1 MLDLFI
7 YFLIY
12 ILISFSILGYG
23 KIIDFKN
30 NNLGMLG
37 LKGLFLIS
45 ILSYT
50 TNFLFK
56 HNYAHNLIFLFLGIF
71 FFLVNYKKIFHK
83 NKKIILIASILFFI
97 LFLGILVYKNH
108 DDFFYYHFGYI
119 FSLIN
124 FEKLV
129 GVGNLEHGFRTPS
142 SIFYINSLFFLP
154 YIKYYFLHAGAVYF
168 MGFASIYFIQKII
181 DLRNNNYNKF
191 LIFISSFSFIFIN
204 TIFYRIAEHG
214 TDRSALI
221 LIFVLIVVIIDRIS
235 SKKNLSF
242 DQFKD
247 YNENILI
254 LFFLIISLKSFYLIY
269 SLLFLYWIY
278 KNKNYYFNKKF
289 LIKIIKNRITILFI
303 FGVILLFLTN
313 FLNTGC
319 LIYPASISCYE
330 GFSWSIKIIDVEKMK
345 IWYELWSK
353 AGATPN
359 YRVENIE
366 NYLNGFNWISNWF
379 ENYFF
384 NKVSDFLLSIFVI
397 IVFFILFFFKKNK
410 RKFSF
415 KFLTLY
421 LIFIILFIQ
430 WFVSYPALRYGGY
443 TIVALIIFFPIC
455 SFLTQ
460 NYNIKNFNKKINTI
474 IILSL
479 IVFSAKNIDRI
490 YDENKKYG
498 YNILKK
504 PYYNLSD
511 NAFFYDKKIKNLI
524 KSNSDKVFILKN
536 NLFKK

>member
-7 YFLIY
+7 YLLIY

-30 NNLGMLG
+30 NNLGILG
-37 LKGLFLIS
+37 LKGLFLIT
-45 ILSYT
+45 ILSYV

-56 HNYAHNLIFLFLGIF
+56 HNYTHNLIFLSLGIF
-71 FFLVNYKKIFHK
+71 FFLINYKKIFYE
-83 NKKIILIASILFFI
+83 NKKTTLIASILFFI

-119 FSLIN
+119 YSLIN

-129 GVGNLEHGFRTPS
+129 GIGNLEHGFRTPS

-154 YIKYYFLHAGAVYF
+154 YIKYHFLHAGAVYF

-191 LIFISSFSFIFIN
+191 FIFILSFSFIFIN

-221 LIFVLIVVIIDRIS
+221 LIFVLIAIIIDRIS
-235 SKKNLSF
+235 TKKNLSF

-303 FGVILLFLTN
+303 LGVILLFLTN

-319 LIYPASISCYE
+319 LIYPASFTCYE
-330 GFSWSIKIIDVEKMK
+330 GFSWSIKTIDVEKMK
-345 IWYELWSK
+345 VWYELWSK

-366 NYLNGFNWISNWF
+366 NYLSGFNWLGNWF

-397 IVFFILFFFKKNK
+397 IVFFIFFFFKKNK
-410 RKFSF
+410 RKFNF

-421 LIFIILFIQ
+421 LILLILFIQ

-455 SFLTQ
+455 SYISQ
-460 NYNIKNFNKKINTI
+460 NCNIKNFNKKVNLI

-479 IVFSAKNIDRI
+479 IVFSVKNIDRI

-498 YNILKK
+498 YDILKN

-511 NAFFYDKKIKNLI
+511 KAFFYDKKIKNLI
-524 KSNSDKVFILKN
+524 ESDSDKIFILKN
-536 NLFKK
+536 NLFNK

>member
-7 YFLIY
+7 YLLIY
-12 ILISFSILGYG
+12 ILICFSILGYG

-30 NNLGMLG
+30 NNLGILG
-37 LKGLFLIS
+37 LKGLFLIT
-45 ILSYT
+45 ILSYV
-50 TNFLFK
+50 TNFLSK
-56 HNYAHNLIFLFLGIF
+56 HNYAHNLIFLSLGIF
-71 FFLVNYKKIFHK
+71 FFLINYKEIFHK
-83 NKKIILIASILFFI
+83 NKKITLIASILFFI

-119 FSLIN
+119 YSLIN

-129 GVGNLEHGFRTPS
+129 GIGNLEHGFRTPS

-154 YIKYYFLHAGAVYF
+154 YIKYHFLHAGAVYF
-168 MGFASIYFIQKII
+168 MGFASLYFIQNII

-191 LIFISSFSFIFIN
+191 FIFILSFSFIFIN

-221 LIFVLIVVIIDRIS
+221 LIFVLIAIIIDRIS
-235 SKKNLSF
+235 TKKNLSF

-303 FGVILLFLTN
+303 LGVILLFLTN

-319 LIYPASISCYE
+319 LIYPASFTCYE
-330 GFSWSIKIIDVEKMK
+330 GFSWSIKTIDVEKMK
-345 IWYELWSK
+345 VWYELWSK

-366 NYLNGFNWISNWF
+366 NYLSGFNWLGNWF

-397 IVFFILFFFKKNK
+397 IIFFIFFFFKKNK
-410 RKFSF
+410 RKSNF

-421 LIFIILFIQ
+421 LILLILFIQ

-455 SFLTQ
+455 SYISQ
-460 NYNIKNFNKKINTI
+460 NCNIKNFNKKVNLI

-479 IVFSAKNIDRI
+479 IVFSVKNIDRI

-498 YNILKK
+498 YDILKN

-511 NAFFYDKKIKNLI
+511 KAFFYDKKIKNLI
-524 KSNSDKVFILKN
+524 ESDSDKIFILKN
-536 NLFKK
+536 NLFNK

>member
-7 YFLIY
+7 YLLIY

-30 NNLGMLG
+30 NNLGILG
-37 LKGLFLIS
+37 LKGLFLIT
-45 ILSYT
+45 ILSYV
-50 TNFLFK
+50 TNFLSK
-56 HNYAHNLIFLFLGIF
+56 HNYAHNLIFLSLGIF
-71 FFLVNYKKIFHK
+71 FFLINYKKIFHE

-108 DDFFYYHFGYI
+108 DDFFYYHFGYTY
-119 FSLIN
+119 SLIN

-129 GVGNLEHGFRTPS
+129 GIGNLEHGFRTPS

-154 YIKYYFLHAGAVYF
+154 YIKYHFLHAGAIYF

-181 DLRNNNYNKF
+181 YLRNLNYNKF
-191 LIFISSFSFIFIN
+191 LIFILSFSFIFIN

-221 LIFVLIVVIIDRIS
+221 LIFVLIAIIIERIS
-235 SKKNLSF
+235 AKKNLSF

-289 LIKIIKNRITILFI
+289 FIKIIKNRISILFI
-303 FGVILLFLTN
+303 LGLILLFLTN

-319 LIYPASISCYE
+319 LIYPASFTCYE
-330 GFSWSIKIIDVEKMK
+330 GFSWSLKIIDVEKMK

-366 NYLNGFNWISNWF
+366 NYLSGLNWLSNWF

-397 IVFFILFFFKKNK
+397 IIFFIFFFFKKNK
-410 RKFSF
+410 RKSNF

-421 LIFIILFIQ
+421 LIFLILFIQ

-443 TIVALIIFFPIC
+443 TILALIIFFPIC
-455 SFLTQ
+455 SYISQ
-460 NYNIKNFNKKINTI
+460 NCNIKNFNKKINLI

-479 IVFSAKNIDRI
+479 IVFSVKNIDRI

-498 YNILKK
+498 YNILKN
-504 PYYNLSD
+504 PYYNLDD

-524 KSNSDKVFILKN
+524 ESDSDKIFILKN
-536 NLFKK
+536 NLFN

>member
-7 YFLIY
+7 YLLIY

-30 NNLGMLG
+30 NNLGILG
-37 LKGLFLIS
+37 LKGLFLIT
-45 ILSYT
+45 ILSYV

-56 HNYAHNLIFLFLGIF
+56 HNYAHNLIFLSLGIF
-71 FFLVNYKKIFHK
+71 FFLINYKEIFHK
-83 NKKIILIASILFFI
+83 NKKITLIASILFFI

-119 FSLIN
+119 YSLIN

-129 GVGNLEHGFRTPS
+129 GIGNLEHGFRTPS

-154 YIKYYFLHAGAVYF
+154 YIKYHFLHAGAVYF
-168 MGFASIYFIQKII
+168 MGFASLYFIQKII

-235 SKKNLSF
+235 TKKNLSF

-269 SLLFLYWIY
+269 GLLFLYWIY
-278 KNKNYYFNKKF
+278 ENKNYYFNKKF
-289 LIKIIKNRITILFI
+289 LIKTIKNRITILFTV
-303 FGVILLFLTN
+303 GVILLFLTN

-319 LIYPASISCYE
+319 LIYPASFTCYE
-330 GFSWSIKIIDVEKMK
+330 GFSWSIKIMDVEKMK

-366 NYLNGFNWISNWF
+366 YYLTGFNWLGNWF

-397 IVFFILFFFKKNK
+397 IIFFIFFFFKKNK
-410 RKFSF
+410 RKSNF

-421 LIFIILFIQ
+421 LIFLILFIQ

-455 SFLTQ
+455 SYISQ
-460 NYNIKNFNKKINTI
+460 NCNIKNFNKKINII

-479 IVFSAKNIDRI
+479 IVFSVKNIDRI

-498 YNILKK
+498 YNVFKK
-504 PYYNLSD
+504 SYYNLSD

-524 KSNSDKVFILKN
+524 KSDSDKIFILKN
-536 NLFKK
+536 NLFN